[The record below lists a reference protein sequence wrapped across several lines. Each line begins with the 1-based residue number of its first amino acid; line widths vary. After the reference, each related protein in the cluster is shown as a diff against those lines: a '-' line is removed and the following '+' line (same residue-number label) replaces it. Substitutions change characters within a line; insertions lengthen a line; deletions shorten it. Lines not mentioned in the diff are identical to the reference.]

1 MLESNNHVE
10 RWSGTVHRVYLCVCV
25 CVLRV
30 FSTRATIEIGERPRI
45 TCRNTVVARRDTT
58 DSYAHPKLSG
68 SWRTARTCRSAGHC
82 ACSYEGSRLCYRQ
95 LSSIRGGGRWEK
107 RAHDRGKVVEMSCEL
122 RFPHGPKGWVLFPM
136 DCCFEFVFSI
146 RFDVSCT
153 TKFQDIRMRR
163 FLGEG

>member
-1 MLESNNHVE
+1 M
-10 RWSGTVHRVYLCVCV
+10 HRVYLCVCV

-82 ACSYEGSRLCYRQ
+82 ACSYEGSRLCHRQ

-153 TKFQDIRMRR
+153 MKFQDIRMRR